1 MGRSLRYIE
10 ELQKFVEDNQWKRS
24 LAIEPNQLKPDQQD
38 PKDHPEVMNH
48 LNLSPSKIH
57 INRVAGTDGNTNS
70 RPFVPGHRRAKS
82 DGCGM
87 FLMSS
92 KSKHEVVQDN
102 YKANYSRHLLD
113 DSKLDEEPTY
123 SRPTSPH
130 FTLPADLRSSLRK
143 GTLDK
148 KNPTEGG
155 VMKILRNPGIKCQH
169 QGLIKRRSLI
179 KDGNRPIITIWR
191 RYWMQIWGDALVL
204 YAAKLFA
211 QGESRDTFRNDPC
224 KYVTITGWHILV
236 DVNRVQGDLDK
247 QRSCSDKQM
256 GLDDQM
262 FGKTDDLFICCPE
275 SLNRE
280 FSFQLTDPIRR
291 NVYQFRT
298 ECVEETN
305 LWLHHLN
312 LAVNSNDIS
321 KRSSKNLMSFD

>member
-102 YKANYSRHLLD
+102 YKANYSHHLLD

-123 SRPTSPH
+123 SRYKLVQTCSNLFKLVQTCFKLDQT
-130 FTLPADLRSSLRK
+130 FTNMFK
-143 GTLDK
+143 HVK
-148 KNPTEGG
+148 K
-155 VMKILRNPGIKCQH
+155 C
-169 QGLIKRRSLI
+169 
-179 KDGNRPIITIWR
+179 
-191 RYWMQIWGDALVL
+191 
-204 YAAKLFA
+204 
-211 QGESRDTFRNDPC
+211 
-224 KYVTITGWHILV
+224 
-236 DVNRVQGDLDK
+236 
-247 QRSCSDKQM
+247 
-256 GLDDQM
+256 
-262 FGKTDDLFICCPE
+262 
-275 SLNRE
+275 
-280 FSFQLTDPIRR
+280 
-291 NVYQFRT
+291 
-298 ECVEETN
+298 
-305 LWLHHLN
+305 
-312 LAVNSNDIS
+312 
-321 KRSSKNLMSFD
+321 